1 VLGKL
6 IATGAAVLLMGV
18 AAGCGGDDDGEN
30 GDAAAPPGDA
40 GGGTVVVYSGR
51 EEELVAPLFE
61 QFEEESGVDVQVRY
75 GDSAELAA
83 TIAEEGD
90 NSPADVYFA
99 QDPGALGAVEQTGL
113 LAELP
118 DELLERVDER
128 FRDPDG
134 HWVGTSGRARV
145 IAYNTEM
152 VTEDELPESV
162 FDLTA
167 PEWKGKLGV
176 SPTNGS
182 FQAFVTAMR
191 LSEGDDVTREWLE
204 GILANEPKIYDGN
217 TPIVEAAA
225 AGEIELGLVNHYYL
239 YVVREEQPDAPIE
252 NLYLPGDDPGALV
265 SAAGAAIL
273 DEAEHP
279 DEAEQLLDFLLSEAG
294 QRFYAEAAAEAEY
307 PLIEGVEPREGL
319 PSLDELE
326 GPELE
331 LDALGPELERTL
343 QLLNEVGFTT

>member
-1 VLGKL
+1 MPGKL
-6 IATGAAVLLMGV
+6 LATGAAVLLLGI
-18 AAGCGGDDDGEN
+18 AAGCGGDDDGASDEAGTSGGN
-30 GDAAAPPGDA
+30 G

-61 QFEEESGVDVQVRY
+61 LFEEESGVDVQVRY

-83 TIAEEGD
+83 TIAEEGG

-99 QDPGALGAVEQTGL
+99 QDPGALGAVEGAGL

-145 IAYNTEM
+145 IVYNTEM
-152 VTEDELPESV
+152 VPEDELPESV
-162 FDLTA
+162 FDLTG
-167 PEWKGKLGV
+167 PEWKGKIGV

-191 LSEGDDVTREWLE
+191 LSEGEEATREWLE

-225 AGEIELGLVNHYYL
+225 AGEIALGLVNHYYL
-239 YVVREEQPDAPIE
+239 YVVREEQPDAAIE

-273 DEAEHP
+273 DGAEHP
-279 DEAEQLLDFLLSEAG
+279 DEAEQLVDFLLSEAG
-294 QRFYAEAAAEAEY
+294 QRFYAEEAAEAEY
-307 PLIEGVEPREGL
+307 PLIEGIEPRAGL
-319 PSLDELE
+319 PALDELE